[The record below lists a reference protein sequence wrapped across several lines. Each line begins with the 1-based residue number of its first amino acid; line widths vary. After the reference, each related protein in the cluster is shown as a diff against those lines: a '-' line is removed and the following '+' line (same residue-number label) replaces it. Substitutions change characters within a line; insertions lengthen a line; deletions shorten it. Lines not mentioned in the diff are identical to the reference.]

1 MKFQYGGL
9 SFPLTADRTNSL
21 FQDADPALYIIADYC
36 RAMITAYAGERILAE
51 ANADDQK
58 SPITSAVASLLPYEP
73 GPYLR
78 AEQIAFPALFVH
90 RTRGSNDYRT
100 ITRSHETTTVMCT
113 YVLPALSPAQAER
126 LIPIR
131 FAIKAILA
139 DRIER
144 GQDDDYTPPVAGA
157 ARGDTVWQYAGIE
170 RIDLTEATY
179 GGFDG
184 VGDLYL
190 PAIVMTLI
198 VKELHTPSHG
208 TPLQGVTTSA
218 AIRDADG
225 TTTEPV
231 VTDATNFEV
240 PPT

>member
-1 MKFQYGGL
+1 MQFQYGGL
-9 SFPLTADRTNSL
+9 SFPLTADRTNTL
-21 FQDADPALYIIADYC
+21 FQDADPALYIVADFC
-36 RAMITAYAGERILAE
+36 RAMITAYAGDRILAE
-51 ANADDQK
+51 ANADDCKIQ
-58 SPITSAVASLLPYEP
+58 ITSAVASMLPYEP
-73 GPYLR
+73 GPFLR
-78 AEQIAFPALFVH
+78 AEQVAFPALFVY
-90 RTRGSNDYRT
+90 RMRGSNDYRT
-100 ITRSHETTTVMCT
+100 ITRSHETTTMKCA
-113 YVLPALSPAQAER
+113 YVLPAMSPAQAER

-131 FAIKAILA
+131 WAIKALLA

-157 ARGDTVWQYAGIE
+157 AKGDTVWRYAGIE
-170 RIDLTEATY
+170 RIDLTETSY
-179 GGFDG
+179 GGLEG

-190 PAIVMTLI
+190 PAVESTLI